1 MKCTEELKI
10 RALWKESVAKSLMR
24 KRLFNTKLSR
34 ISSFKKTPSLSYDIA
49 NLFQIPK
56 ITIKKCMV
64 TNVVHIVA
72 IAIEGT
78 VELHVVGAV
87 GREQVVMVKIV
98 AQVTPTFA
106 HNIF

>member
-1 MKCTEELKI
+1 
-10 RALWKESVAKSLMR
+10 
-24 KRLFNTKLSR
+24 
-34 ISSFKKTPSLSYDIA
+34 
-49 NLFQIPK
+49 
-56 ITIKKCMV
+56 MV